1 MKINP
6 SVKTHAPA
14 AVSGERAREKKQ
26 VEQQPASSGSSVK
39 LSPLSSQLRQ
49 IEAGMDKSAVDAK
62 RVAEI
67 KASIDAGTFK
77 VDSGVVADRLL
88 ENTRDFLRTHKQ

>member
-6 SVKTHAPA
+6 SIKPLAPA

-26 VEQQPASSGSSVK
+26 VEQQPAGSGSSVK
-39 LSPLSSQLRQ
+39 LSPLSSQLRE
-49 IEAGMDKSAVDAK
+49 IEAGMDKSAVDSK

-67 KASIDAGTFK
+67 KKAIDAGTFQ
-77 VDSGVVADRLL
+77 VNSGVVADRLL
-88 ENTRDFLRTHKQ
+88 DNTRDFLRTHKQ